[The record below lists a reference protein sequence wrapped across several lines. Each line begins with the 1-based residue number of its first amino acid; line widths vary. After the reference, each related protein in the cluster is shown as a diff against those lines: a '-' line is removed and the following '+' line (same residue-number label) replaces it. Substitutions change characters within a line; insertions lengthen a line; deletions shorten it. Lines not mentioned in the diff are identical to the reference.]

1 MQLIRSLFRAL
12 HINIKCRKIKRN
24 CSKKITR
31 GEKCFFP
38 TYRSYRNQLIK
49 ELLNELRQILKKP
62 LIITFFVHS
71 SHTAR
76 LFILTIF
83 FEKVSVTFH
92 SLLILKFAKISPMI
106 INVFFMF
113 LCVRVFLQ
121 FRHNVYILS
130 FLCHSAKWV
139 SIFENLES

>member
-1 MQLIRSLFRAL
+1 MQTNQPKLF
-12 HINIKCRKIKRN
+12 
-24 CSKKITR
+24 KKITR
-31 GEKCFFP
+31 GEKSFFL

-49 ELLNELRQILKKP
+49 ELLNELRQFLKK
-62 LIITFFVHS
+62 TSDYHFFFVHS

-83 FEKVSVTFH
+83 FEKVSVTFY
-92 SLLILKFAKISPMI
+92 SLKICKNISDDYKCLFY
-106 INVFFMF
+106 VFF
-113 LCVRVFLQ
+113 CVRVFFSQ